1 MNTAVD
7 DIRDATL
14 AGPAESLHLGRP
26 QLRARDRE
34 VFFHRLVPMP
44 LLLASTSA
52 SRRSMLADAGIEF
65 EARAPECDEDA
76 VKRGHDGDLESLVGK
91 LAALKASSLAVD
103 PGDWV
108 IGSDS
113 AVEVEGV
120 RYSKPRDRD
129 QAAQHLKAFSG
140 RTMMLASAVALARDG
155 AIDWCHAETA
165 RLDVRALSDSFIATY
180 LDAEW
185 PAVSYCV
192 GVFRIEARGVQLFE
206 RIEGSHF
213 TVLGMPLLP
222 LLGALRE
229 RGAIAA

>member
-1 MNTAVD
+1 
-7 DIRDATL
+7 
-14 AGPAESLHLGRP
+14 
-26 QLRARDRE
+26 
-34 VFFHRLVPMP
+34 MP

-52 SRRSMLADAGIEF
+52 SRRAMLADAGVAV
-65 EARAPECDEDA
+65 EARAPDCDEDS
-76 VKRGHDGDLESLVGK
+76 VKRSHDGDLEALVGI
-91 LAALKASSLAVD
+91 LAALKATSLAAG

-120 RYSKPRDRD
+120 HYSKPRDRD
-129 QAAQHLKAFSG
+129 EAAAHLKAFSG
-140 RTMMLASAVALARDG
+140 RTMLLSSAVALVRDG
-155 AIDWCHAETA
+155 VVDWCHTETA
-165 RLDVRALSDSFIATY
+165 RLDVRPLSDSFITSY

-185 PAVSYCV
+185 PEVGYCV

-229 RGAIAA
+229 RGVIPA